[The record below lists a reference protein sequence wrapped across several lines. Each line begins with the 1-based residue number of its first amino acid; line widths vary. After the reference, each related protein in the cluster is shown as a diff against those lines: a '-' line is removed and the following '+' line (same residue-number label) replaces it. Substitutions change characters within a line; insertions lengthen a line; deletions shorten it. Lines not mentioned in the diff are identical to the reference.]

1 MSSIRAASAPGNA
14 APFRASSAAGLSF
27 RAMTGDDLAFLCA
40 LYGTTRAAEL
50 APVPWSE
57 ADKAAFVRMQFSAQ
71 HAHYTHHYPNAAR
84 LIVQYAGE
92 PVGRLYVDRWAREHR
107 IVDIALMPA
116 HCRRGFGTAILSDLL
131 AEAAAAG
138 KCVTIHVEKHNP
150 ALRLYRRLG
159 SLPPEDPRRRRD
171 TRVWGAYVA
180 QLTGTLSL
188 APGRGHPAHLYH
200 SLGAL
205 RHWAIEYP
213 RRLAAPLLETGT
225 PAGAAL
231 QERLDEVATLAGRIR
246 LLLLDPAHA
255 LDRSRDRLAAANR
268 LLALTEARR

>member
-1 MSSIRAASAPGNA
+1 MAVVPGIRDRYGCSPAVRRQGVAGDRRSGSAMSSIRAASAPGNA

-159 SLPPEDPRRRRD
+159 FAAVADRGVYDLMRWPPDD
-171 TRVWGAYVA
+171 QVNTA
-180 QLTGTLSL
+180 S
-188 APGRGHPAHLYH
+188 
-200 SLGAL
+200 
-205 RHWAIEYP
+205 
-213 RRLAAPLLETGT
+213 
-225 PAGAAL
+225 
-231 QERLDEVATLAGRIR
+231 
-246 LLLLDPAHA
+246 
-255 LDRSRDRLAAANR
+255 
-268 LLALTEARR
+268 